1 VRYACRIDA
10 RDTSNMTESPD
21 ERSHFTMAVTQLG
34 DRRDVVASKAIF
46 NSQGMKVVDKG
57 VSINN
62 GLYARLMQH
71 KLAVPLEDSVISADA
86 VNGDALK
93 RTAASIMADVPFFGR
108 LTADPASRKLLL
120 NVMETLP
127 LPEAMAFQLTVARDV
142 RPEIYM
148 NLVRT
153 ALVAIW
159 LAKSQ
164 ATLLSR
170 FDLGMAGAA
179 GLLHDIGMLHVDP
192 ILLRATHRLNR
203 EQRRQLYSHPL
214 VSTTLVERHHQ
225 YSREVVRAV
234 SEHQEYLDGSGYP
247 RNLSG
252 EAMSALGRVVS
263 LAQVVAAMFAPGRN
277 APEMQLSVLL
287 RMNTHRYDP
296 AMSMQILT
304 LVQPQLDVL
313 SAAIELLEDPVQQLG
328 EIDAMLARLPLDLGN
343 DPAVNPARRVALAT
357 VAEHGAKLRR
367 SLAGVGAVPDQLV
380 QLGDSVKDE
389 SVQTE
394 LTLLTREASWQLRT
408 LAREARRRWR
418 EQPEDDFP
426 APLRAWLDDVD
437 AFVAKLAGPQVQ
449 DSADAEPSQI
459 VLDTDSTEDTPTT

>member
-1 VRYACRIDA
+1 
-10 RDTSNMTESPD
+10 MTASPED
-21 ERSHFTMAVTQLG
+21 PRHFTKAVTQLG
-34 DRRDVVASKAIF
+34 EQRDVVTASAIF
-46 NSQGMKVVDKG
+46 NTQGIKVVDKG
-57 VSINN
+57 VAINKS
-62 GLYARLMQH
+62 LYQRLTQH
-71 KLAVPLEDSVISADA
+71 RLLAPLEDSVTSPDV
-86 VNGDALK
+86 VNGESLK
-93 RTAASIMADVPFFGR
+93 QTAMCIMEDVPFFGR
-108 LTADPASRKLLL
+108 LGPDPASRKLLL

-142 RPEIYM
+142 RPDVYM

-192 ILLRATHRLNR
+192 ILLQGTQKLNR

-225 YSREVVRAV
+225 YSREVIRAV

-247 RNLSG
+247 RNLLG
-252 EAMSALGRVVS
+252 ESMSPLGRVVS
-263 LAQVVAAMFAPGRN
+263 LAQVVAAMFSPTRT

-296 AMSMQILT
+296 TMSMQILT

-313 SAAIELLEDPVQQLG
+313 SAAIELLDDPVQWLG
-328 EIDAMLARLPLDLGN
+328 EIDAILARLPLDLDK
-343 DPAVNPARRVALAT
+343 DPSMNTDRRQALAT
-357 VAEHGAKLRR
+357 VAGHGAKLRR
-367 SLAGVGAVPDQLV
+367 SLAGVGAVPDQLA
-380 QLGDSVKDE
+380 QLGEIAQDE
-389 SVQTE
+389 AVRTE
-394 LTLLTREASWQLRT
+394 LTLLTREACWQLRT
-408 LAREARRRWR
+408 LGREARRRWR
-418 EQPEDDFP
+418 ELPDETYP
-426 APLRAWLDDVD
+426 ALLRSWLDDVD
-437 AFVAKLAGPQVQ
+437 ALVSKLSGP
-449 DSADAEPSQI
+449 SAADVPDANSSEFPQEPSQA
-459 VLDTDSTEDTPTT
+459 ENTPAP